1 MAPSL
6 IFRPAAII
14 NPAQTVSSSAVP
26 TALYHCAYPS
36 IRQHSARYSGWSALT
51 PIPRVATRIEGET
64 TTSGV
69 FTHSAARQKLGRSN
83 YVPWDQDERY
93 CCCSLLKVSM
103 RMPMELSFNFAT
115 QFSTSLGTS

>member
-26 TALYHCAYPS
+26 PALCHCAYRGRNNHERS
-36 IRQHSARYSGWSALT
+36 
-51 PIPRVATRIEGET
+51 
-64 TTSGV
+64 